1 MKTQRVY
8 SPILVRKITQVL
20 LDKSEIGRTELS
32 QATNVNYTRLMEQL
46 SWLEQK
52 QYVELAISGRRVV
65 IRLTEKGRDYSTK
78 LLELEG

>member
-78 LLELEG
+78 LLEL